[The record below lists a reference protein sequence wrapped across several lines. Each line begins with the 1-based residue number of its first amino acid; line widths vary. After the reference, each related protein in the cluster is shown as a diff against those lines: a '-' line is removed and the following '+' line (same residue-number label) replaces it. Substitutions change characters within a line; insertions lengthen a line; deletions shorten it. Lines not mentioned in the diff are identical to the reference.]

1 MSLFSPGQPTV
12 RRDRPPCCHRSW
24 PGRHS
29 AMCRTRRSAPSVGSN
44 RQAASHKRSSHRHL
58 RIPWS
63 RSNYRPGL
71 GSTPRYPA
79 PGTRCTDCRPLP
91 SRRRSASL
99 HNRRP
104 RRSRPPERPPRPRPK
119 SDFSKDSAS
128 LPFSNM
134 HRCSLSGE
142 AAISATFVTSGVLY
156 CARGCR
162 VRVKMRTL
170 PAAAEDAPLSSGD
183 DVRHKRGR
191 VTWFKIL

>member
-12 RRDRPPCCHRSW
+12 RMDRPPCCNRAW
-24 PGRHS
+24 PGHHS
-29 AMCRTRRSAPSVGSN
+29 SMWRTKRSAPFVGSN
-44 RQAASHKRSSHRHL
+44 RQADSRKRSSHRHL
-58 RIPWS
+58 RIPRS
-63 RSNYRPGL
+63 HSNYRPAL

-104 RRSRPPERPPRPRPK
+104 GRSRPLGRPPRPRPK

-128 LPFSNM
+128 LPFSNV
-134 HRCSLSGE
+134 HCCSLSGA
-142 AAISATFVTSGVLY
+142 AAITATFVTSGVLY
-156 CARGCR
+156 CVLWCR

-170 PAAAEDAPLSSGD
+170 PTATEVVPLSSED
-183 DVRHKRGR
+183 DVRHKRGQ
-191 VTWFKIL
+191 VTWFKIF